1 MCASPFSPRL
11 VFHIRRSDLW
21 TVGLAPFLEWR
32 GAGWKLPVSGI
43 QAGEQNRPQDLQH
56 SAEQRAADSRVTAG
70 HLTHK
75 PSTDRHGLSQKCFG
89 HLATSRRFIPS
100 ALPCTSLNSEPQK
113 AVWAVREREEQFLRV
128 FLACVCSVG
137 SSGGDTQR
145 SQSKGFQRKPSKG
158 WSCLALIKL
167 LKTRLNEGKQIIV
180 VGFECVLL
188 QGQWCEWKPLC

>member
-1 MCASPFSPRL
+1 MCASSFSL
-11 VFHIRRSDLW
+11 LVVFHIRRGDLW

-43 QAGEQNRPQDLQH
+43 QAGEQNRPRDLQH
-56 SAEQRAADSRVTAG
+56 SAEQRAADSGVTAG

-113 AVWAVREREEQFLRV
+113 AVWAVREREEQFLRE
-128 FLACVCSVG
+128 FFGL
-137 SSGGDTQR
+137 
-145 SQSKGFQRKPSKG
+145 
-158 WSCLALIKL
+158 
-167 LKTRLNEGKQIIV
+167 
-180 VGFECVLL
+180 CVLR
-188 QGQWCEWKPLC
+188 GQLWRGHPTLTIKRFSEEAFKGLVQLGTDKTAENKTE